1 MNLLINEPP
10 LQVLPTLA
18 CEVGLNEAIILQQ
31 AHYWLSK
38 STHEFD
44 GYKWFY
50 KTYEKWQE
58 EFPFWSQATIRR
70 AINNLEKRGYLISTD
85 AYNKMGIDKT
95 KWYRIDYQKL
105 VSSPSAQN
113 EQSSCSNC
121 TDGLLKMSNQT
132 AQIEHTNNHRL
143 QHRLLTENTTEINN
157 IDDDKEEQ
165 PAAKTSAFSFYEQ
178 NGFGTLSPY
187 VAEKIGAWIDDLNEE
202 LVLEALKLSTENNVR
217 NWKYVETILKNWHN
231 KNFKSLADVEADRK
245 RFEAQKQQKNSR
257 NRIRQEK
264 IPDWF
269 YKRNVDESHTEKTD
283 DETVTEKNIDF
294 EAERKRI
301 LAKLGVENNV

>member
-10 LQVLPTLA
+10 LQVLPSLA
-18 CEVGLNEAIILQQ
+18 VKIGLNEAIVLQQ
-31 AHYWLSK
+31 AHYWLGK
-38 STHEFD
+38 TTHEFE

-50 KTYEKWQE
+50 KTYEDWQT
-58 EFPFWSQATIRR
+58 EFPFWSLATVRR
-70 AINNLEKRGYLISTD
+70 VINSLEKQGYLISTD
-85 AYNKMGIDKT
+85 KYNALKIDKT

-105 VSSPSAQN
+105 VNSPSAQN

-121 TDGLLKMSNQT
+121 TDELFNLSNKT

-202 LVLEALKLSTENNVR
+202 LVLEAMKLSTENNVR

-257 NRIRQEK
+257 NRIHQEK